1 MGYISFSGGSRIFMM
16 GGDSE
21 RLGALHWRGLGA
33 IIIIKRSISL
43 FFSLSAGKNRKC
55 FFGLGAIA
63 PSAPPKSATDF
74 FADFPHQK

>member
-43 FFSLSAGKNRKC
+43 FFSLSAGKNRP
-55 FFGLGAIA
+55 L
-63 PSAPPKSATDF
+63 PKSATDF